1 MPTPIMRSTTIV
13 GILRDGR
20 GALGGDG
27 QVTLGRTVMKSTAR
41 KVRRLRGGAIL
52 AGFAGSAA
60 DGLTLFERLEG
71 RLEEFRGNLP
81 RAVVEMAKDWRTDRV
96 LRRLEALLAVMDREH
111 AFLVSGN
118 GEVIEPDDGLLAIGS
133 GGPYALAAA
142 RALTRH
148 TELTP
153 REIVTEALETA
164 ASICIY
170 TNREFLVEEL

>member
-1 MPTPIMRSTTIV
+1 MTQRIRSTTIV
-13 GILRDGR
+13 GVLRDGR

-27 QVTLGRTVMKSTAR
+27 QVTLGRTVMKAKAR
-41 KVRRLRGGAIL
+41 KIRRLRGGAIL

-60 DGLTLFERLEG
+60 DGITLIERLEG

-96 LRRLEALLAVMDREH
+96 LRRLQALLAVMDRDH
-111 AFLVSGN
+111 AFLVSGS
-118 GEVIEPDDGLLAIGS
+118 GDVIEPDDGILAAGS

-142 RALTRH
+142 RALMH
-148 TELTP
+148 HSDLAP
-153 REIVTEALETA
+153 REIVGEALDTA